1 MLLLQGIKKEHPHS
15 LVPSILLHTLG
26 KYEPKDIE
34 TELFEI
40 GERAEAEHPSWGF
53 RRVWA
58 WLRRRGEL
66 PVNRKRVLRLMRE
79 NGLLV
84 APRGKLR
91 AVRKNTS
98 EKMRRRH
105 PVAMI
110 A

>member
-1 MLLLQGIKKEHPHS
+1 MRRRRRNISEFNKALL
-15 LVPSILLHTLG
+15 
-26 KYEPKDIE
+26 
-34 TELFEI
+34 
-40 GERAEAEHPSWGF
+40 ERIMAVKAEHPSWGF